1 MAIGLC
7 VRWSAEQLAE
17 AGPEGFD
24 ILPDLCGQEI
34 LAEDD
39 MDEDNHSLESFD
51 RSPRLERMQGA

>member
-1 MAIGLC
+1 M
-7 VRWSAEQLAE
+7 E

-24 ILPDLCGQEI
+24 ILPDLCGHEI